1 MNSIGKL
8 IKAKTISFN
17 EMLIRHY
24 TKLKLDEKEA
34 MILMLL
40 YVQQDE
46 GNSLLVTES
55 LKSKVAMSED
65 ELSSIIVQLVQK
77 GYIELLINN
86 EGKETF
92 NLDKVIDALGE
103 YLADNDE
110 HQEVTDRT
118 LQLQEIVSYA
128 EKCYQKVLTSND
140 LIIINHWLDLNYRLE
155 DIEQAILDSLKAKK
169 LHLKYADAIL
179 VNRKKERTKVTEVDE
194 DIKQMLQSVYVK
206 RN

>member
-17 EMLIRHY
+17 EMLIRNY
-24 TKLKLDEKEA
+24 KKLKLDEKEA

-46 GNSLLVTES
+46 GSTILVTEN
-55 LKSKVAMSED
+55 LKTKVTMSED
-65 ELSSIIVQLVQK
+65 ELSLIIVQLVQK
-77 GYIELLINN
+77 GYIELLINDD
-86 EGKETF
+86 GKETF
-92 NLDKVIDALGE
+92 SLDKVIDTLGN
-103 YLADNDE
+103 YLADKSEQNE
-110 HQEVTDRT
+110 ITDRS
-118 LQLQEIVSYA
+118 LLLQEIISYA
-128 EKCYQKVLTSND
+128 EKCYQKVLNSND
-140 LIIINHWLDLNYRLE
+140 LIIINHWLDLNYSLE
-155 DIEQAILDSLKAKK
+155 DIEEAILDSLKAKK

-206 RN
+206 RH

>member
-1 MNSIGKL
+1 MNNIGKL

-24 TKLKLDEKEA
+24 KKLKLNEKEA

-46 GNSLLVTES
+46 GNSLLSTEN
-55 LKSKVAMSED
+55 LISKVTLTED
-65 ELSSIIVQLVQK
+65 ELSSTIVKLVQE
-77 GYIELLINN
+77 GYIELLINDD
-86 EGKETF
+86 GKESF
-92 NLDKVIDALGE
+92 NMDKVIDILGN
-103 YLADNDE
+103 YLADKDDSTT
-110 HQEVTDRT
+110 VTSRSVE
-118 LQLQEIVSYA
+118 LSEIVEYA

-140 LIIINHWLDLNYRLE
+140 LMIINHWLDLNYSLE
-155 DIEQAILDSLKAKK
+155 DIKQAILDSLKAKK

-206 RN
+206 RH

>member
-55 LKSKVAMSED
+55 LKTKVTMSED

-77 GYIELLINN
+77 GYIELLIND

-103 YLADNDE
+103 YLTDNDE

-140 LIIINHWLDLNYRLE
+140 LIVINHWLDLNYKIE

>member
-17 EMLIRHY
+17 EMLIRNY
-24 TKLKLDEKEA
+24 KKLKLDEKEA

-46 GNSLLVTES
+46 GSTILVTEN
-55 LKSKVAMSED
+55 LKTKVTMSED
-65 ELSSIIVQLVQK
+65 ELSLIIVQLVQK
-77 GYIELLINN
+77 GYIELLINDD
-86 EGKETF
+86 GKETF
-92 NLDKVIDALGE
+92 SLDKVIDTLGN
-103 YLADNDE
+103 YLADNSE
-110 HQEVTDRT
+110 QNEITDRS
-118 LQLQEIVSYA
+118 LLLQEIISYA
-128 EKCYQKVLTSND
+128 EKCYQKVLNSND
-140 LIIINHWLDLNYRLE
+140 LIIINHWLDLNYSLE
-155 DIEQAILDSLKAKK
+155 DIEEAILDSLKAKK

-206 RN
+206 RH